1 MSLWRC
7 AQHLYK
13 YTTWFSHLSA
23 YPEHHNRMSMSITI
37 ISDKVN
43 HMSMWII
50 KCFQLHFYSL
60 WNNSLKPCG
69 FWKKQLIA
77 CDDCLMYLAWQ
88 HNSFLYSRTTQKK
101 MTLCNTAVGARSQW
115 HLWIRYRQLKQPWLP
130 TIPGRTANFLVLW
143 ISSWRMT

>member
-1 MSLWRC
+1 MHYSTSLWRC

-13 YTTWFSHLSA
+13 YMTRFSHLSA

-69 FWKKQLIA
+69 FWKKTIY
-77 CDDCLMYLAWQ
+77 CLWWLFNVSGMAAQSLFVLQDY
-88 HNSFLYSRTTQKK
+88 TKK

-115 HLWIRYRQLKQPWLP
+115 HLWIRHRQLKQLWFP

-143 ISSWRMT
+143 ISS